1 MAKAKG
7 NTAAAKAEPSVKP
20 VDTNPASAPTMSYAS
35 AVKSNISNP
44 QTTKKATTA
53 QLVLRLVSSYKSSTP
68 RLLQLIDAYLAC
80 VMLSGVILF
89 VYCVLV
95 GTFPYNSFL
104 SSFAASVGA
113 FVLAGDSHGLRG
125 FFEVI
130 VADTFVFNL
139 ANLRMQLNPAND
151 FRSLSPEAAFAEY
164 AFCSIVFYG
173 FVVNF
178 LG

>member
-1 MAKAKG
+1 MAKGKG
-7 NTAAAKAEPSVKP
+7 STATAAAAKAESSVKP
-20 VDTNPASAPTMSYAS
+20 ADTNQTSASAP
-35 AVKSNISNP
+35 AVIPSNTAKSNSSNSH
-44 QTTKKATTA
+44 TKKATTA

-68 RLLQLIDAYLAC
+68 RLLQLIDVYLAC

-104 SSFAASVGA
+104 SSFASSVGA
-113 FVLAGDSHGLRG
+113 FVLA
-125 FFEVI
+125 
-130 VADTFVFNL
+130 